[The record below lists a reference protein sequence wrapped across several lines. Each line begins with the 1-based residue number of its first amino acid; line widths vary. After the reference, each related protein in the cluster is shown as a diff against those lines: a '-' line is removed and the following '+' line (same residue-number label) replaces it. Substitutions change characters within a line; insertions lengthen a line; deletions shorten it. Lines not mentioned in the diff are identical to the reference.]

1 MNPADRKLRR
11 VLFFICLAV
20 YLAGMAVIIG
30 VEISRPLRA
39 ITDVKYALGAY
50 CLIVATCLAAMFAFS
65 HRLESSTKR
74 RA

>member
-11 VLFFICLAV
+11 LLFFTCLAV
-20 YLAGMAVIIG
+20 YLAGMAVIIE

-50 CLIVATCLAAMFAFS
+50 CLIVGTCLATMFIFS
-65 HRLESSTKR
+65 HRLDSSAKR